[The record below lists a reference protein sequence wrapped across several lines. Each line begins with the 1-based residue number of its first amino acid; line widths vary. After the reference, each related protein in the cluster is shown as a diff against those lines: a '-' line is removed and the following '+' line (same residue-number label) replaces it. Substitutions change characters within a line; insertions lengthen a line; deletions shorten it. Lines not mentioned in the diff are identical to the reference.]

1 MWFDKAQEATS
12 CAAFV
17 SFTQYSID
25 VQPSI
30 VIHWNTVSMAN
41 PMLSKLVMPEFGP
54 SHLSRH
60 MLVVLLHTK
69 EPPAFSVV
77 LSVLHGVSDS
87 PSFTSLSVLARK
99 KKKVLVSMID
109 RVNVNNIQIY
119 IYLDLLSY
127 NKSYAVCPNKTRV
140 QWLQILR
147 LQTTP
152 RDRFAVKVP
161 SPWL

>member
-1 MWFDKAQEATS
+1 MIFDG
-12 CAAFV
+12 
-17 SFTQYSID
+17 FTQYSID

-87 PSFTSLSVLARK
+87 PSFTSLSVLAMK
-99 KKKVLVSMID
+99 GGANKESIS
-109 RVNVNNIQIY
+109 
-119 IYLDLLSY
+119 LDDL
-127 NKSYAVCPNKTRV
+127 K
-140 QWLQILR
+140 
-147 LQTTP
+147 
-152 RDRFAVKVP
+152 
-161 SPWL
+161 

>member
-1 MWFDKAQEATS
+1 MRRWSVKRKMNGLETHTQYVYRTS
-12 CAAFV
+12 V
-17 SFTQYSID
+17 SLQTIGGLTRVLFEGFTQYSID

-77 LSVLHGVSDS
+77 LSVLQGVSDS
-87 PSFTSLSVLARK
+87 PSFTSLSVLAARRTQRK
-99 KKKVLVSMID
+99 RLLITMIQSEWN
-109 RVNVNNIQIY
+109 RFL
-119 IYLDLLSY
+119 YLDPLSY

-140 QWLQILR
+140 Q
-147 LQTTP
+147 
-152 RDRFAVKVP
+152 
-161 SPWL
+161 